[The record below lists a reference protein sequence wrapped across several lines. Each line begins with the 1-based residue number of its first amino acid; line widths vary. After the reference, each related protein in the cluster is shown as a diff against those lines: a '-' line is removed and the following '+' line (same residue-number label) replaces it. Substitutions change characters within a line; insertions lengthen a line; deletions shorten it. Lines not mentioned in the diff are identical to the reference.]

1 MYYIQKEAQ
10 IEWREREREREREK
24 QRHNGYIYST

>member
-10 IEWREREREREREK
+10 IEWREREREREK